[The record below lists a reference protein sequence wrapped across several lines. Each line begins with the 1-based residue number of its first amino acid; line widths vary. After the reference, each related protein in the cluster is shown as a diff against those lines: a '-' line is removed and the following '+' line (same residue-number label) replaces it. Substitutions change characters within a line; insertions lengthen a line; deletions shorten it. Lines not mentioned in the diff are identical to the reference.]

1 MAPTPIR
8 KISLATPSIE
18 STPLADGGVILK
30 STDPLGPFETQL
42 GELMRGWAEARPDT
56 IFLAEREPGGGWR
69 TVTYAEARQM
79 CDAISASLL
88 DRGLGPEKPVML
100 LSGNGIDHGLLSFGA
115 MQVGIPVA
123 PVSPAYSL
131 MSADFAKVKLIREL
145 VEPGLV
151 YAASGAAFE
160 KVLGAVPFGD
170 AELVV
175 SGDPPA
181 DAKATDFS
189 DLPKA
194 TPGQG
199 VEAAFQAVTG
209 DHVAKYL
216 FTSGST
222 GTPKG
227 VINTQ
232 AMLCSNQQ
240 MSVQQIPYYMEVPP
254 VMVDWLPWNHTFGGN
269 YVLNLALKTG
279 GSMYIDEGKPAP
291 GLIEKTAANLKD
303 IAPTAYY
310 NVPAGY
316 GMLLPFLE
324 RDKDLRENFFSR
336 IGLIFYAAAALS
348 ADLWQRLESLAIET
362 TGERIVMASAFGS
375 TESAPLMTAAH
386 WIVDRAGNV
395 GNVTP
400 GAEVKLAPVE
410 SKLEIRGRG
419 PNITPGYLGRPD
431 LTIAAFDED
440 GFFRFGDA
448 MRLEDAGDAAKGML
462 FDGRVAEDFKLAS
475 GTWVHP
481 GVLRPDLIAA
491 AAPVIQDAVIS
502 GHDRDYIAALAWPN
516 AAGLRTI
523 AGAGDDADIG
533 ALMADE
539 KITAHIQEKVAAHNQ
554 ASGGGSSR
562 AVRRIMLMAEP
573 PGIDANEITDK
584 GYVNQRATLERRAD
598 MVERL
603 YAEVPDGEVIVID

>member
-1 MAPTPIR
+1 MTSTPLR
-8 KISLATPSIE
+8 TISLATPSIAA
-18 STPLADGGVILK
+18 TPLAGGGVILK
-30 STDPLGPFETQL
+30 SNDPLREYETQL
-42 GELMRGWAEARPDT
+42 GDLMRKWAEARPDA
-56 IFLAEREPGGGWR
+56 IFLAERTADGDWR
-69 TVTYAEARQM
+69 SATYSEARQS
-79 CDAISASLL
+79 CDAISQSLL
-88 DRGLGPEKPVML
+88 DRGLGLDKPVML
-100 LSGNGIDHGLLSFGA
+100 LSGNSIDHGLLSFGA

-131 MSADFAKVKLIREL
+131 MSADFAKVKLIRDL
-145 VEPGLV
+145 VKPGLV

-160 KVLGAVPFGD
+160 KVLAAVPFGD
-170 AELVV
+170 AELVT
-175 SGDPPA
+175 GD
-181 DAKATDFS
+181 
-189 DLPKA
+189 
-194 TPGQG
+194 G
-199 VEAAFQAVTG
+199 VEDAFRAVTG

-232 AMLCSNQQ
+232 RMLCSNQQ

-279 GSMYIDEGKPAP
+279 GALYIDEGKPAP

-324 RDKDLRENFFSR
+324 ADKDLRENFFSR
-336 IGLIFYAAAALS
+336 LGLILYAAAALS
-348 ADLWQRLESLAIET
+348 ADLWQRLENLAIET
-362 TGERIVMASAFGS
+362 TGERIVMVSAFGS
-375 TESAPLMTAAH
+375 TESAPLITGAH
-386 WIVDRAGNV
+386 WLVDRPGNV
-395 GNVTP
+395 GNVAP
-400 GAEVKLAPVE
+400 GAEVKLAAHE

-419 PNITPGYLGRPD
+419 PNITPGYLGRPE
-431 LTIAAFDED
+431 LTEAAFDED

-448 MRLEDAGDAAKGML
+448 MRLEDESDASKGML

-491 AAPVIQDAVIS
+491 AAPLIQDAVIS

-516 AAGLRTI
+516 AARLRSLT
-523 AGAGDDADIG
+523 GADGDADM
-533 ALMADE
+533 AAMMADPRVVD
-539 KITAHIQEKVAAHNQ
+539 HIRNTLSAHNR

-562 AVRRIMLMAEP
+562 AVRRILLMAEP

-598 MVERL
+598 LVERL
-603 YAEVPDGEVIVID
+603 FADTPDAEVIVI

>member
-1 MAPTPIR
+1 MTSTLIR
-8 KISLATPSIE
+8 PISLATPSIAA
-18 STPLADGGVILK
+18 TPLPDGGVILK
-30 STDPLGPFETQL
+30 SNDPLRDYETQL
-42 GELMRGWAEARPDT
+42 GDLMRRWADARPDA
-56 IFLAEREPGGGWR
+56 IFLAERTDGGDWR
-69 TVTYAEARQM
+69 RVTYAEARQL
-79 CDAISASLL
+79 CDAISQSLL
-88 DRGLGPEKPVML
+88 DRGLGPDRPVML
-100 LSGNGIDHGLLSFGA
+100 LSGNSIDHGLLSFGA

-131 MSADFAKVKLIREL
+131 MSADFAKVKLIRDL
-145 VEPGLV
+145 VKPGLV
-151 YAASGAAFE
+151 YTASGAAF
-160 KVLGAVPFGD
+160 KKILAAVPFGG
-170 AELVV
+170 AELVT
-175 SGDPPA
+175 GDEFGA
-181 DAKATDFS
+181 LMA
-189 DLPKA
+189 A
-194 TPGQG
+194 TPGNR
-199 VEAAFQAVTG
+199 VEDAFRAVTG

-232 AMLCSNQQ
+232 RMLCSNQQ
-240 MSVQQIPYYMEVPP
+240 MSVQQIPYYTEVPP

-279 GSMYIDEGKPAP
+279 GALYIDEGKPAP

-324 RDKDLRENFFSR
+324 ADKDLRENFFSR
-336 IGLIFYAAAALS
+336 LGLIFYAAAALS

-362 TGERIVMASAFGS
+362 TGERIVMVSAFGS
-375 TESAPLMTAAH
+375 TESAPLITGAH
-386 WIVDRAGNV
+386 WLVDRPGNV

-400 GAEVKLAPVE
+400 GAEVKLAPDQ

-419 PNITPGYLGRPD
+419 PNITPGYLGRPE
-431 LTIAAFDED
+431 LTEAAFDED

-448 MRLEDAGDAAKGML
+448 MRLEDENDASKGML

-491 AAPVIQDAVIS
+491 AAPLIQDAVIA
-502 GHDRDYIAALAWPN
+502 GHDQDYIAALAWPN
-516 AAGLRTI
+516 AAGLRSLT
-523 AGAGDDADIG
+523 GADGDADL
-533 ALMADE
+533 AELMADT
-539 KITAHIQEKVAAHNQ
+539 KVVDHIRDTLSAHNR

-562 AVRRIMLMAEP
+562 AVRRLILMAEP
-573 PGIDANEITDK
+573 PQIDANEITDK
-584 GYVNQRATLERRAD
+584 GYVNQRATLERRA
-598 MVERL
+598 VLIERL
-603 YAEVPDGEVIVID
+603 YSDAPDDAVIVIS

>member
-1 MAPTPIR
+1 MISTPVR
-8 KISLATPSIE
+8 PISMATPSIAAA
-18 STPLADGGVILK
+18 PLEGGGLILK
-30 STDPLGPFETQL
+30 SNEPLGPYETQL
-42 GELMRGWAEARPDT
+42 GDLMRRWAEARPDA
-56 IFLAEREPGGGWR
+56 IFLAERDPAGAWR
-69 TVTYAEARQM
+69 SVTYAEARVQ
-79 CDAISASLL
+79 CDAISQSLL
-88 DRGLGPEKPVML
+88 DRGLGADKPVML
-100 LSGNGIDHGLLSFGA
+100 LSGNAIDHGLLSFGA

-131 MSADFAKVKLIREL
+131 MSADFAKVKLIRDL
-145 VEPGLV
+145 VKPGLV
-151 YAASGAAFE
+151 YAASGTAFE
-160 KVLGAVPFGD
+160 KVLAAVPFID

-175 SGDPPA
+175 SGDAPV
-181 DAKATDFS
+181 DAASKPFS
-189 DLPKA
+189 DLLAA
-194 TPGQG
+194 TPGAG
-199 VEAAFQAVTG
+199 VEAAYRAVSG

-232 AMLCSNQQ
+232 EMLCSSQQ
-240 MSVQQIPYYMEVPP
+240 AAVQQIPYYMEVPP

-269 YVLNLALKTG
+269 YCLNLALKTG
-279 GSMYIDEGKPAP
+279 GSLYIDEGKPAP

-324 RDKDLRENFFSR
+324 RDQELRENFFAR
-336 IGLIFYAAAALS
+336 MGLIFYAAAALS
-348 ADLWQRLESLAIET
+348 ADLWQRLERLAVDT
-362 TGERIVMASAFGS
+362 TGKRIVMASAFGS

-386 WIVDRAGNV
+386 WIVDQPGNV

-400 GAEVKLAPVE
+400 GSEVKLAPLE
-410 SKLEIRGRG
+410 DKLEIRGRG

-431 LTIAAFDED
+431 LTEAAFDAD

-448 MRLEDAGDAAKGML
+448 MRLEDANDASRGML
-462 FDGRVAEDFKLAS
+462 FDGRVAEDFKLAN

-491 AAPVIQDAVIS
+491 AAPVIQDAVIA
-502 GHDRDYIAALAWPN
+502 GHDRDYITALAWPN
-516 AAGLRTI
+516 AAGLRGLIGADDDTDI
-523 AGAGDDADIG
+523 A
-533 ALMADE
+533 ALMADAR
-539 KITAHIQEKVAAHNQ
+539 IADHIRNALAAHNRT
-554 ASGGGSSR
+554 SGGGSSR
-562 AVRRIMLMAEP
+562 TVRRMLLMAETP
-573 PGIDANEITDK
+573 QIDANEITDK

-598 MVERL
+598 LVERL
-603 YAEVPDGEVIVID
+603 YADAPDEKVIVIG

>member
-1 MAPTPIR
+1 
-8 KISLATPSIE
+8 
-18 STPLADGGVILK
+18 
-30 STDPLGPFETQL
+30 
-42 GELMRGWAEARPDT
+42 
-56 IFLAEREPGGGWR
+56 
-69 TVTYAEARQM
+69 
-79 CDAISASLL
+79 
-88 DRGLGPEKPVML
+88 
-100 LSGNGIDHGLLSFGA
+100 
-115 MQVGIPVA
+115 
-123 PVSPAYSL
+123 
-131 MSADFAKVKLIREL
+131 
-145 VEPGLV
+145 
-151 YAASGAAFE
+151 
-160 KVLGAVPFGD
+160 
-170 AELVV
+170 
-175 SGDPPA
+175 
-181 DAKATDFS
+181 
-189 DLPKA
+189 
-194 TPGQG
+194 
-199 VEAAFQAVTG
+199 
-209 DHVAKYL
+209 
-216 FTSGST
+216 
-222 GTPKG
+222 
-227 VINTQ
+227 
-232 AMLCSNQQ
+232 
-240 MSVQQIPYYMEVPP
+240 
-254 VMVDWLPWNHTFGGN
+254 
-269 YVLNLALKTG
+269 
-279 GSMYIDEGKPAP
+279 
-291 GLIEKTAANLKD
+291 
-303 IAPTAYY
+303 
-310 NVPAGY
+310 
-316 GMLLPFLE
+316 MLLPFLE

-362 TGERIVMASAFGS
+362 TGERIVMVSAFGS

-386 WIVDRAGNV
+386 WLVDRAGNV

-431 LTIAAFDED
+431 LTEAAFDED

-448 MRLEDAGDAAKGML
+448 MRLEDADDAAKGML

-491 AAPVIQDAVIS
+491 ATPVIQDAVIC

-516 AAGLRTI
+516 AAGLRAI

-539 KITAHIQEKVAAHNQ
+539 KITAHIRKSVAAHNQ

-598 MVERL
+598 LVERL
-603 YAEVPDGEVIVID
+603 YSHAPDGEVIVID